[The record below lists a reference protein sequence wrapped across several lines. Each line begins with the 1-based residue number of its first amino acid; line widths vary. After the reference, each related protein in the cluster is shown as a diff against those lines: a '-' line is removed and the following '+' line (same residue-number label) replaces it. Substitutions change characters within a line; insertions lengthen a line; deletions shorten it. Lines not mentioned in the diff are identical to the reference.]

1 METIEVAGQ
10 RVSICMLGCHGEDG
24 ALPVVYLHVVPN
36 EAQEIASRCEKLGV
50 SGAALVFIEGFAW
63 NDAMTPWASEGLF
76 GDDAPFAGKA
86 AAQLTLLEQEIV
98 PRAEA
103 ALGEAKIVRAIV
115 GYSLAGLFAIWASL
129 ESKLFSAVASVSGS
143 LWYPGFRE
151 YVFNRVVDEA
161 VSFSYFSLG
170 DKEARTP
177 NRLLRTVEDDTRQI
191 QRLFVDCGSIS
202 VFEMNP
208 GNHFKDPALRVAKGI
223 YWLSERLC

>member
-10 RVSICMLGCHGEDG
+10 HVSICMLGCHGEDG
-24 ALPVVYLHVVPN
+24 ELPVVYLHVAST
-36 EAQEIASRCEKLGV
+36 EAQEIASQCEKLGV
-50 SGAALVFIEGFAW
+50 SGVALVLIEGFAW

-86 AAQLTLLEQEIV
+86 AAQLALLEQEIV

-103 ALGEAKIVRAIV
+103 VLGEAKSLRAIA
-115 GYSLAGLFAIWASL
+115 GYSLAGLFAVWASL
-129 ESKLFSAVASVSGS
+129 ESTLFSAVASMSGS

-151 YVFNRVVDEA
+151 YVFNRVVDGV

-170 DKEARTP
+170 GKESRTP

-191 QRLFVDCGSIS
+191 QRIFADCGSIS
-202 VFEMNP
+202 TFEMNP

-223 YWLSERLC
+223 RWLSERLC